1 MLGLATT
8 MLNELQKP
16 SSLRQM
22 ALEVVVGEGLEVREL
37 PAILRREVEEWPARR
52 REEARGK
59 GARLQA
65 GPGKALVRLIRDM

>member
-1 MLGLATT
+1 ML
-8 MLNELQKP
+8 Q
-16 SSLRQM
+16 
-22 ALEVVVGEGLEVREL
+22 GEGLEVREL